1 MFKRVRW
8 MGVGAA
14 AGAAAT
20 VWAERRLRRQVERFL
35 PAQVRAGLSARV
47 RAAGSDVREAIE
59 EGREAMAQREAE
71 LRAQLGPS
79 PLAPSRALP
88 AAGRPAL
95 RVVGDPRPSQVQS
108 ARSGGGSRR
117 HRS

>member
-35 PAQVRAGLSARV
+35 PARVRAGLSARV
-47 RAAGSDVREAIE
+47 RAAGSDLREAIE
-59 EGREAMAQREAE
+59 EGRQAMADREAE

-79 PLAPSRALP
+79 PLASSRALP
-88 AAGRPAL
+88 AGGRPAL
-95 RVVGDPRPSQVQS
+95 RVVGDPRPPQVPG
-108 ARSGGGSRR
+108 ARSGGRSRR